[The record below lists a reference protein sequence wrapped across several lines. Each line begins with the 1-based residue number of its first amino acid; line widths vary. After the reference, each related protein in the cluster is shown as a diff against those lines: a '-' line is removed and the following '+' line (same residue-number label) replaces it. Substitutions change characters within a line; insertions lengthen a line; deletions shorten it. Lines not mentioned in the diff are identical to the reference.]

1 VLLLGGPE
9 EDRHC
14 WNTQQECVVCGTV
27 YVTGTE
33 KGVQGQDS
41 LALGTLSESRQ
52 NEITASSIF
61 VNGSSATAKGKEK
74 TSESSAVPAV
84 RFIKK

>member
-33 KGVQGQDS
+33 KRVQEQDS

-52 NEITASSIF
+52 NEITASSMF
-61 VNGSSATAKGKEK
+61 VDGLSAKAKGKEK

-84 RFIKK
+84 RFIKE